1 MTKDRETMSRSI
13 VLNGFGGPEVLRIQ
27 QTSVPLPAPDE
38 VRLRIHAIGIN
49 RTEITLRSGR
59 SVVKPALPTGI
70 GFEAAGEI
78 ETIGANVTGYS
89 IGDRV
94 ALIPTYN
101 AAQYGLYGEL
111 SLAPARSLVKVP
123 DQMSFV
129 DAAATWVAF
138 GTAWGGV
145 RSVGSL
151 TPGETVLITAAS
163 SSVGL
168 AAIQIANRMGAR
180 AIAVTRTMRK
190 AEALRSHGA
199 AYVIATA
206 EQQLESEVKRL
217 TDGNGADLV
226 FDAVG
231 GPGFSAL
238 AKSTKTGG
246 LIVLYGALDTNATV
260 VSPFDVFARDLTIRG
275 LALPALAKD
284 EQAREA
290 LKSFVQT
297 GLDVGSL
304 RPVIAKTFPFDE
316 IANAHRYVESAEHIG
331 KVVIAVS

>member
-1 MTKDRETMSRSI
+1 MSKDAENMSRSI
-13 VLNGFGGPEVLRIQ
+13 VLNDFGRPDVLLMQ
-27 QTSVPLPAPDE
+27 QTSVPLPALDE
-38 VRLRIHAIGIN
+38 VRLRIRAIGIN

-59 SVVKPALPTGI
+59 SVVKPTLPTGI

-78 ETIGANVTGYS
+78 DAIGADVTGYS

-94 ALIPTYN
+94 ALIPTYS
-101 AAQYGLYGEL
+101 AAQYGLYGEV
-111 SLAPARSLVKVP
+111 SLAPARSLVRVP

-138 GTAWGGV
+138 GTAWGGL

-151 TPGETVLITAAS
+151 TAGETVLITAAS

-168 AAIQIANRMGAR
+168 AAIQIANRIGAR

-190 AEALRSHGA
+190 VEALRAHGA
-199 AYVIATA
+199 AQVIATA
-206 EQQLESEVKRL
+206 EQQLEIEVKRL

-238 AKSTKTGG
+238 AKSTKAGG
-246 LIVLYGALDTNATV
+246 LIVLYGALDTNPTV
-260 VSPFDVFARDLTIRG
+260 VPPFDVFARDLTIRG
-275 LALPALAKD
+275 FALPALAKD
-284 EQAREA
+284 EQARES
-290 LKSFVQT
+290 LKGFVQT
-297 GLDVGSL
+297 GLDDGSL
-304 RPVIAKTFPFDE
+304 RPVIAKTFSFDD
-316 IANAHRYVESAEHIG
+316 IAKAHRFVESAEHIG
-331 KVVIAVS
+331 KVVVTVS